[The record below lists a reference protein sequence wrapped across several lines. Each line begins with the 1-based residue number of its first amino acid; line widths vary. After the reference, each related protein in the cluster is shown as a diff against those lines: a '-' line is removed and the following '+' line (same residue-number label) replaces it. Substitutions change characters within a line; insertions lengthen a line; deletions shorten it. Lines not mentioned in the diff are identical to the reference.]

1 MNFRKV
7 LRWFG
12 VNSLLVLVFSC
23 FAIIAIWYLYP
34 KAVGFMV
41 GGEWVESD
49 GYVYY
54 QVRGLFGDQFGALS
68 SLFSG
73 LAFAGIIY
81 TILLQRSD
89 LISTRREVERQNL
102 MSEKQAFESTLF
114 SMLFA
119 RQELLKDLHILDKT
133 GKKALGLLYTK
144 ILFSD
149 DDFPVFV
156 AVRGLSKDTVRAI
169 NSKKSVE
176 GYEGEFSSDADVS
189 TVQES
194 LVRSNPSLDTFLDS
208 EIQAHTDK
216 LKAAADK
223 VVAECVE
230 EISHYLRYTFWI
242 YKSID
247 CSEIL
252 SNAEKKKYSD
262 IVRSQMADVEV
273 AAIFYS
279 VMVSDYYLGW
289 VGEPVSLE
297 EMRALAIKYDIVLNV
312 NDRFLIH
319 RLHKKLVGCYL

>member
-1 MNFRKV
+1 MSFRKV
-7 LRWFG
+7 LRFFG
-12 VNSLLVLVFSC
+12 AHSLLVLVFSF

-34 KAVGFMV
+34 RAVGFMV
-41 GGEWVESD
+41 GGDWVESD

-89 LISTRREVERQNL
+89 LISTRREVERQSL

-119 RQELLKDLHILDKT
+119 RQELLKNLEVLDKT
-133 GKKALGLLYTK
+133 GMEALDALYKK
-144 ILFSD
+144 ILYGD
-149 DDFPVFV
+149 DDFPVFI
-156 AVRGLSKDTVRAI
+156 AVKGLGKDTVRAI

-176 GYEGEFSSDADVS
+176 GYEGEFASDADIS

-194 LVRSNPSLDTFLDS
+194 LARSNPSLDIFLDP

-223 VVAECVE
+223 AVAECVE
-230 EISHYLRYTFWI
+230 GISHYLRYTFWI

-252 SNAEKKKYSD
+252 SDAEKKKYSD

-273 AAIFYS
+273 AAIF
-279 VMVSDYYLGW
+279 
-289 VGEPVSLE
+289 
-297 EMRALAIKYDIVLNV
+297 
-312 NDRFLIH
+312 
-319 RLHKKLVGCYL
+319 